1 MRPPIESADVVQ
13 YLTFDIQPS
22 LAPCGNIAIHGTE
35 ASGKS
40 AVTAGVLEMLS
51 SAAQLD
57 ASADTSS
64 DAAARESSLD
74 YAIVDSNK
82 CVTARHLFERTVA
95 KVSDAVRYLGPKAR
109 RCETLSQLTVELSN
123 MLKYGD
129 HPDDWRFVL
138 VFDAIDRQR
147 DAPTTLLPGLARLS
161 EVVCPRT

>member
-1 MRPPIESADVVQ
+1 
-13 YLTFDIQPS
+13 
-22 LAPCGNIAIHGTE
+22 
-35 ASGKS
+35 
-40 AVTAGVLEMLS
+40 MLS
-51 SAAQLD
+51 STALPDAAVD
-57 ASADTSS
+57 ASSAT
-64 DAAARESSLD
+64 AARESCLD

-123 MLKYGD
+123 MLKYGE
-129 HPDDWRFVL
+129 HPEDWRFVL

-161 EVVCPRT
+161 ETVCFKNAAGNVEPKPSNLG